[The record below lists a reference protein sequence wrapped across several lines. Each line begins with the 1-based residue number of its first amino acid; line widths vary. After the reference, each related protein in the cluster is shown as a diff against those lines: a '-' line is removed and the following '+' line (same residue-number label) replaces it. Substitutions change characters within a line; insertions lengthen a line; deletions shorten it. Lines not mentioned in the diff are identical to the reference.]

1 MMGRLHVDLFMQD
14 RFLINGVTVK
24 IRLVRSK
31 NAFSLMAGGANPD
44 YKVRIVDAVLFVRNA
59 VLSSTVA
66 MAHIR
71 ALEKGTAKYPLR
83 PVDCKVYSIAQGSMS
98 STHENLFLGTL
109 PKRIIMWCVDN
120 DALNGAFGKNPFH
133 AKNNAINFLAV
144 YVDGR
149 QVPAKPLQPNFETG
163 QYVRSYV
170 NLFSATGKQAQ
181 DEGNELTRDDFGN
194 GYTFFG
200 FDLTPDACDGGCF
213 HLVQKGNL
221 HRDTLCGATRADRER
236 GRLRRI
242 RGGARDRQR
251 SQHHLRPLT
260 TTMQTDEISHL
271 LSRDPLMCRTYD
283 VVAKDSLP
291 DIIVDTYPAA

>member
-1 MMGRLHVDLFMQD
+1 M
-14 RFLINGVTVK
+14 
-24 IRLVRSK
+24 
-31 NAFSLMAGGANPD
+31 
-44 YKVRIVDAVLFVRNA
+44 
-59 VLSSTVA
+59 A

-83 PVDCKVYSIAQGSMS
+83 PVDCKVYSIPQGALS
-98 STHENLFLGTL
+98 STHENMFLGTL

-163 QYVRSYV
+163 QYVRSLV

-194 GYTFFG
+194 GYTLFG
-200 FDLTPDACDGGCF
+200 FDLTPDACDGSCF

-221 HRDTLCGATRADRER
+221 RIKIHFAAPLAQTVNVVVSSYIVRFAHPQFRKGCCGIYDFTAHIFLILSLTCTPKSGR
-236 GRLRRI
+236 GRRRFARCSVDMGDCWC
-242 RGGARDRQR
+242 RGRA
-251 SQHHLRPLT
+251 
-260 TTMQTDEISHL
+260 
-271 LSRDPLMCRTYD
+271 
-283 VVAKDSLP
+283 
-291 DIIVDTYPAA
+291 